1 MTSISTFEC
10 SFSRRVGSGEHRCGQ
25 GGLIALEAIGLHSGR
40 DHFLGPGC
48 PLQFSEECGEPS
60 RILCLLVRDL
70 AHLSWHRRENSW
82 WASGGAWIYKP
93 FGTEFYSV
101 CIWFWQ
107 TSCHS
112 LYQLVLL
119 PFTIYIHIYMYIAT
133 FYMYVQDFK
142 VKVYMCNIESVVARC
157 R

>member
-1 MTSISTFEC
+1 MPKLVTESNGSNNKDLIQKTILSMIIPPHMQLHLIQPILNKSPFHFPKKKKFWECDSYIPMPRMTSISTFEC
-10 SFSRRVGSGEHRCGQ
+10 PFSRRVGSGEHRCGQ

-82 WASGGAWIYKP
+82 
-93 FGTEFYSV
+93 
-101 CIWFWQ
+101 
-107 TSCHS
+107 
-112 LYQLVLL
+112 
-119 PFTIYIHIYMYIAT
+119 
-133 FYMYVQDFK
+133 
-142 VKVYMCNIESVVARC
+142 
-157 R
+157 